1 MDEKDINRLLLH
13 YQQLFRT
20 ANKETIN
27 PEIEE
32 LSVDDLKPMV
42 ELVARS
48 RAAYLKYS
56 YELGK
61 QYFDTEN
68 YPTGDELKKL
78 KTLRI
83 RFEELAESA
92 KAFETSIQRGYLAL
106 KLEKKA

>member
-1 MDEKDINRLLLH
+1 MDEKDINRLLHH

-92 KAFETSIQRGYLAL
+92 KAFETSIQRGYLDL